1 MLQTKKPRN
10 KPCQKDYLN
19 NMNQLSSYSIVFIVI
34 IIIIII
40 IINVS
45 YYIMELVYTYCCLS
59 FVEV

>member
-10 KPCQKDYLN
+10 KPCQKDNLN
-19 NMNQLSSYSIVFIVI
+19 NMNQLSSYSIVFII